1 MTAKAFGVERW
12 KLRDESVSVVMIES
26 LPSPKPSI
34 KPRLVSSEPS
44 PMIVVRALTKKIG
57 RQEILRGVDLEVAK
71 GEALAIIG
79 RSGGGKSVLLKHLV
93 GLMRPDAGEIW
104 IEGQNII
111 GMNERQLGAI
121 RQKVGILF
129 QGGALFDSMTV
140 EENIAFPLREA
151 GERDPKILREKVK
164 EMLEVMEM
172 EGEQAKMPE
181 SLSGGMKKRVGLARS
196 IIRRP
201 SCVLYDEP
209 TSGLD
214 PVVADSINRL
224 IRRLQE
230 RFGVTSIVVTHDMK
244 NAFHVADRIAYLN
257 EGRIY
262 FHGTSTELEQS
273 SDPLIQDFLLG
284 RSDGHQENQI
294 ES

>member
-1 MTAKAFGVERW
+1 
-12 KLRDESVSVVMIES
+12 MIAVRS
-26 LPSPKPSI
+26 L
-34 KPRLVSSEPS
+34 
-44 PMIVVRALTKKIG
+44 AKKIG
-57 RQEILRGVDLEVAK
+57 QQEILRGVDLEVAT
-71 GEALAIIG
+71 GETLAIIG

-93 GLMRPDAGEIW
+93 GLMAPDAGEIW
-104 IEGQNII
+104 IDGQNII
-111 GMNERQLGAI
+111 GMNERQLGTI
-121 RQKVGILF
+121 RVKVGILF

-140 EENIAFPLREA
+140 GENIAFPLREA
-151 GERDPKILREKVK
+151 GERDPEVLNTKVK

-172 EGEQAKMPE
+172 EGEEEKMPE

-224 IRRLQE
+224 IRRLQQ
-230 RFGVTSIVVTHDMK
+230 RLGVTSIVVTHDMK
-244 NAFHVADRIAYLN
+244 SAFDVADRIAYLH

-262 FHGTSTELEQS
+262 FQGTTTDLQQST
-273 SDPLIQDFLLG
+273 DPLIQDFLLG
-284 RSDGHQENQI
+284 RSEQGAAA
-294 ES
+294 S

>member
-1 MTAKAFGVERW
+1 
-12 KLRDESVSVVMIES
+12 MIEAP
-26 LPSPKPSI
+26 PSPTWAVNAQPL
-34 KPRLVSSEPS
+34 PTNGS
-44 PMIVVRALTKKIG
+44 PMIAVRSLVKKIG
-57 RQEILRGVDLEVAK
+57 QQEILRGVDLEVAT
-71 GEALAIIG
+71 GETLAIIG

-93 GLMRPDAGEIW
+93 GLMAPDAGEIW
-104 IEGQNII
+104 IDGQNII
-111 GMNERQLGAI
+111 GMNERQLGTI
-121 RQKVGILF
+121 RVKVGILF

-151 GERDPKILREKVK
+151 GERDPEILHAKVK

-172 EGEQAKMPE
+172 EGEEEKMPE

-224 IRRLQE
+224 IRRLQQ
-230 RFGVTSIVVTHDMK
+230 RLGVTSIVVTHDMK
-244 NAFHVADRIAYLN
+244 SAFDVADRIAYLH

-262 FHGTSTELEQS
+262 FQGTTTELQQS
-273 SDPLIQDFLLG
+273 TDPLIQDFLLG
-284 RSDGHQENQI
+284 RSDGRGD
-294 ES
+294 